1 VNFFEHI
8 FIFNQC
14 QSLATTTATT
24 ATATIADP
32 SVGVV

>member
-24 ATATIADP
+24 ATIAAP